1 MTEQVIDVDLRD
13 RVVGSIGT
21 LLPRILKREDMA
33 APAED
38 ARLFDELGLSS
49 SSTLELLLELEEA
62 LEIQID
68 VEEIDQDDLETI
80 GTLASFVAGHA
91 LTDD

>member
-1 MTEQVIDVDLRD
+1 MTDQVIDADLRE
-13 RVVGSIGT
+13 RVVSSIGT
-21 LLPRILKREDMA
+21 LLPRILKRDMA
-33 APAED
+33 EPAED

-49 SSTLELLLELEEA
+49 SSTLELLLELEET

-68 VEEIDQDDLETI
+68 VEEIGQDDLETI
-80 GTLASFVAGHA
+80 GTLASFVASHA

>member
-1 MTEQVIDVDLRD
+1 MTEQVIGTDLRE
-13 RVVGSIGT
+13 RVVDSIGT
-21 LLPRILKREDMA
+21 LLPRILKRDMA
-33 APAED
+33 TPPED
-38 ARLFDELGLSS
+38 SRLFDELGLSS

-68 VEEIDQDDLETI
+68 VEDIEQDDLETI
-80 GTLASFVAGHA
+80 GTLASFVATHS

>member
-1 MTEQVIDVDLRD
+1 VTTIETDLRE
-13 RVVGSIGT
+13 RVVSSIGT
-21 LLPRILKREDMA
+21 LLPRILKRDMTTPGEDS
-33 APAED
+33 
-38 ARLFDELGLSS
+38 RLFDELGLTSS
-49 SSTLELLLELEEA
+49 KTLELLLELEET

-80 GTLASFVAGHA
+80 GTLASFVATHA

>member
-1 MTEQVIDVDLRD
+1 VTEQVIDVDLRD

-21 LLPRILKREDMA
+21 LLPRILKRDMA
-33 APAED
+33 APPED
-38 ARLFDELGLSS
+38 SRLFDELGLSS

-68 VEEIDQDDLETI
+68 VEEIDQDDLETV
-80 GTLASFVAGHA
+80 GTLASFVATHA